1 MTTNSQILGKN
12 LQFSRHHLQI
22 FCASDGLQMKY
33 LSIQIEHHFI
43 KSVFTRLEQKVEEK
57 KNSGNRKWN
66 RGSIL
71 ITRVSSF
78 MNYSGFSG
86 SVPTRGPSLVLRHV
100 LASLSCSYF
109 KIGFRSRLE
118 CLIFKYCTM
127 LKSHNKLSLPATLVI
142 QMLVCI
148 LSRFFCSKAV

>member
-1 MTTNSQILGKN
+1 MTTNSQILEKN
-12 LQFSRHHLQI
+12 LQFSRQHLQI

-78 MNYSGFSG
+78 MIYSGFSG
-86 SVPTRGPSLVLRHV
+86 SVPTRGPSLIFHPTL
-100 LASLSCSYF
+100 L
-109 KIGFRSRLE
+109 FRPTPLKLLLN
-118 CLIFKYCTM
+118 CVPNMLIQDNTVIW
-127 LKSHNKLSLPATLVI
+127 KSKEVRENC
-142 QMLVCI
+142 Q
-148 LSRFFCSKAV
+148 